1 MSMKR
6 FSALAITTI
15 LALSACS
22 GGGMSSTGSVKPAT
36 AARSVQ
42 MRPYAL
48 PVVHDATLE
57 ASAARGA
64 KRAAAANRNVRSI
77 GSLPTIDAT
86 VLLTDA
92 PRFGPGAQVNVSLI
106 GVQVTG
112 ADGVVYQVA
121 SYDSPVLVNVL
132 DYQVSALSLGT
143 ANLPNQNYT
152 MLRLTVQASNS
163 SLVAYGLTYPVSYG
177 TYDVAHIF
185 TPATADVANIDIP
198 ISTTNSG
205 TSISLLAHYNLI
217 EKVKISNGVADLS
230 SAIAA
235 IPSDTAASISGIV
248 VNNAGLAVSQAIV
261 AAVDASGVV
270 VNTALSNDDG
280 TYQLSAM
287 AGGTYAV
294 VVYNN
299 YTSQSGDTFVSNGAD
314 YTTTVSG
321 PTVSVPAGYLVNVGN
336 IVD

>member
-1 MSMKR
+1 MKR

-15 LALSACS
+15 LTLSACS
-22 GGGMSSTGSVKPAT
+22 GGGISSTGVARPPT
-36 AARSVQ
+36 AAGAVRL
-42 MRPYAL
+42 RPYAL
-48 PVVHDATLE
+48 PVVHDSALD
-57 ASAARGA
+57 ASAARGS
-64 KRAAAANRNVRSI
+64 KHTAAANRNVKTI
-77 GSLPTIDAT
+77 GSMPTINAT

-92 PRFGPGAQVNVSLI
+92 PRFGPGAQVNVSLV

-112 ADGVVYQVA
+112 ADGATYQVA

-132 DYQVSALSLGT
+132 NYQVSALSLGT

-152 MLRLTVQASNS
+152 MLRLTVQASDS
-163 SLVAYGLTYPVSYG
+163 SLVAYGVTYPVSYG
-177 TYDVAHIF
+177 NYDVAHVF

-217 EKVKISNGVADLS
+217 EKVKISEGVANLS

-235 IPSDTAASISGIV
+235 IPSDTAASISGMV
-248 VNNAGLAVSQAIV
+248 VNNAGLAVAQAIV
-261 AAVDASGVV
+261 AAVDASGAV

-287 AGGTYAV
+287 AGGTYTV

-314 YTTTVSG
+314 YTTSLSG
-321 PTVSVPAGYLVNVGN
+321 PSVNVPNGYQAALPN